1 MTLNTSTNVKK
12 PQKWLT
18 LAVFLVAAW
27 GLNAGALGQSA
38 YKDSRIQALGQTFVA
53 PEPVVA
59 QQARLIFYRTAQSSA
74 VPGAASIY
82 VNGAYHASLVA
93 GAYSQLCMPVGE
105 IELGL
110 KSVEV
115 GRTVPDKLDTVTIAR
130 SQAAHTHYF
139 LVKQVGA
146 QRQVLS
152 AVPPE
157 QALMEIKGA
166 KEQIHTISRVPEAS
180 ECIAQRAKPQAPTAV
195 ASAQTITLAAD
206 ALFASAAA
214 GAGAGTAPNAAVPS
228 AALAQR
234 AAGQASQTLSLAAD
248 APFAFGRSDMDAISP
263 SGRASLNE
271 LAKRLAS
278 DYSQIDSLHVVGHA
292 DPIGRAGLN
301 ERLSVKRAQ
310 TVRDYLHQAGLHH
323 VQITSDG
330 KGSRELVVTHCD
342 TVPTPEA
349 ISCHAPNR
357 RVVIDIV
364 GTRR

>member
-1 MTLNTSTNVKK
+1 MTLNTSANVKK

-115 GRTVPDKLDTVTIAR
+115 GRTVQDKLDTVTIAR
-130 SQAAHTHYF
+130 SQAAQTHYF

-214 GAGAGTAPNAAVPS
+214 GAGASTAPS

-292 DPIGRAGLN
+292 DPIGRAG
-301 ERLSVKRAQ
+301 
-310 TVRDYLHQAGLHH
+310 
-323 VQITSDG
+323 
-330 KGSRELVVTHCD
+330 C
-342 TVPTPEA
+342 
-349 ISCHAPNR
+349 
-357 RVVIDIV
+357 
-364 GTRR
+364 